1 VFLKNTIPSSS
12 ELKSKPLEEAARGN
26 EMNAY
31 EG

>member
-1 VFLKNTIPSSS
+1 MNTIPSSS
-12 ELKSKPLEEAARGN
+12 EPNSKPLEEAAGGN